1 MARAKKAPRC
11 TAKVVKLFSEVGGGT
26 LPDVSLPSYGV
37 ALQVD
42 GMGIEDLEMRLRK
55 LDIPIIARIE
65 RNRLLLDMRTIR
77 EADEHELLTG
87 LGSVLADGT

>member
-1 MARAKKAPRC
+1 
-11 TAKVVKLFSEVGGGT
+11 VGGGT

-42 GMGIEDLEMRLRK
+42 GMSIEDLEMRLRK

>member
-1 MARAKKAPRC
+1 
-11 TAKVVKLFSEVGGGT
+11 
-26 LPDVSLPSYGV
+26 
-37 ALQVD
+37 
-42 GMGIEDLEMRLRK
+42 MGIEDLEMRLRK